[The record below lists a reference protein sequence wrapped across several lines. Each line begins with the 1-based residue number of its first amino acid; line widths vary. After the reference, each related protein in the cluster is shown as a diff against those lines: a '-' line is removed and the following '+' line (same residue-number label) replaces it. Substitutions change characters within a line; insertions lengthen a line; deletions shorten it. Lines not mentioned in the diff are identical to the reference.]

1 MTINPDILRLTN
13 IGDNPCLWGIKFV
26 YCNMGI
32 QPKKTSIKDT
42 LIQERK
48 GEHIRNKNRKEREN
62 REMVIAEEETRAFL
76 FKEAELKKEAREMSV
91 MTLEEGYTRQHIQYV
106 ENKRATIQSKECFLK
121 MLVKWQLKLKF
132 CLQS

>member
-62 REMVIAEEETRAFL
+62 REITEIIGIKQINERRGITPA
-76 FKEAELKKEAREMSV
+76 
-91 MTLEEGYTRQHIQYV
+91 YV
-106 ENKRATIQSKECFLK
+106 
-121 MLVKWQLKLKF
+121 KLAKG
-132 CLQS
+132 